1 VLIYDTVLCQQTIV
15 YKRTIV
21 WYNYSISEGG
31 EKSMKLSQKVYVS
44 LSHKQK
50 RIFDELTWHAT
61 KLYNISNYEFRE
73 NEYISYGKN
82 DKICK
87 LNWHSD
93 YLHAHNRQQILRK
106 LDKDWKSFFKAIEGF
121 RKNPKK
127 YTGRP
132 KKPGFKNL
140 DTRLGEVIFTK
151 PGITQTHT
159 KKNNPEGNLLIL
171 SLVKKMQSKYQV
183 KNIKLKLT
191 EKVLRLIGDLK
202 NINQVIIKKDYYSG
216 QYYLNVVYT
225 KKENKKEVENYTNI
239 MSIDLGLDNLATLA
253 FLENKE
259 TYIIDGKVVKSRRK
273 YFDKEISYLQSI
285 RMKQTGSKYF
295 TDTKKIKSLRKNNK
309 DYQLNYLHHA
319 AKDII
324 ELAKKHEVRSIVVG
338 DMRNIKKGM
347 KNNKSFVRGPIQ
359 KLKKL
364 IEYKA
369 LLEGI
374 NYIEQNEAYTSGCS
388 ALDLESIDKKSYNKK
403 RRITRGLFRSN
414 KDYLINADVNGS
426 LNILRKYLKL
436 KCIPKLIL
444 SAMDNGVVDAPKRIS
459 VAC

>member
-1 VLIYDTVLCQQTIV
+1 
-15 YKRTIV
+15 
-21 WYNYSISEGG
+21 
-31 EKSMKLSQKVYVS
+31 MKLSQKVYLS

-50 RIFDELTWHAT
+50 KIFDELTWHAT
-61 KLYNISNYEFRE
+61 KLYNISNYEMRDK
-73 NEYISYGKN
+73 EYISYENN

-106 LDKDWKSFFKAIEGF
+106 LDKDWKSFFKAVKDF
-121 RKNPKK
+121 QKNPKK

-171 SLVKKMQSKYQV
+171 SLAKKMKSKYQV

-191 EKVLRLIGDLK
+191 EKVLRLIDDLK

-216 QYYLNVVYT
+216 RYYLNIVYT
-225 KKENKKEVENYTNI
+225 KKENEKEVENYTNI

-259 TYIIDGKVVKSRRK
+259 TYIIDGKAIKSKRK

-295 TDTKKIKSLRKNNK
+295 KDTKKIKSLRKKNR

-319 AKDII
+319 AKYIA

-338 DMRNIKKGM
+338 DMKNIKKGM
-347 KNNKSFVRGPIQ
+347 KNNKSFVKGPIQ

-369 LLEGI
+369 LLCGI

-388 ALDLESIDKKSYNKK
+388 ALDLESIDRKSYNKK

-414 KDYLINADVNGS
+414 KDYLINSDVNGS

-436 KCIPKLIL
+436 KCIPKLIQL
-444 SAMDNGVVDAPKRIS
+444 VMDNGVVVRHVS
-459 VAC
+459 V